1 MDEAHDMPQT
11 NRFKHQSYKQSL
23 KDVHLPSTFQQTH
36 LGHEVGDNDSHFHE
50 ALDHWRQLNLAPSF
64 IQFANKADSLSASMP
79 LLLHNWKDIYNL
91 WLEAF
96 ESADDEGFRALLDLL
111 QKMAHDLRTTLSPIY
126 SDILKKLLS
135 LLPRSI
141 SPPALT
147 CLLETFS
154 SLFRYLLIPSL
165 NLALLDQTWD
175 AICQVLPKC
184 HGEIQRAIAEVWGSC
199 LRRMKKEAREKAV
212 ALLADRTGDI
222 EDASAWALVFACK
235 SVSQT
240 LHTCAIS
247 IFTPLLEYHL
257 SSSANTSTTYTLIRR
272 TLTALVHHVKNAEQ
286 FALLG
291 DLIVQKFSELLK
303 STDIKSELDV
313 ERLRKMIEVVGVV
326 CSVRQGSR
334 LTGSQMSLL
343 FAQLDALPLTIPDLH
358 RALLRYVT
366 ALFVAA
372 DMSMWLG
379 PGLKFL
385 QRTWRWNSAAAEDEP
400 MSPQELAVLVTFTLK
415 FNGCLASSNWGG
427 WKLVALPL
435 LYRSVLKADVDLK
448 ILLDFLA
455 RLKRV
460 GKVGGNGVEKEKEKE
475 GESVWKKAE
484 EYAVA
489 RLTILKE
496 KCGREMEDSWVSG

>member
-1 MDEAHDMPQT
+1 MLLQ
-11 NRFKHQSYKQSL
+11 
-23 KDVHLPSTFQQTH
+23 
-36 LGHEVGDNDSHFHE
+36 DNDSHFHE

-64 IQFANKADSLSASMP
+64 IQFANKADPLSASMP

-96 ESADDEGFRALLDLL
+96 ESADDEGLRALLEYVKNKSTTCSDLLMFLCSLL

-126 SDILKKLLS
+126 ADLLKKLLS

-154 SLFRYLLIPSL
+154 FLFRYLLIPSL

-184 HGEIQRAIAEVWGSC
+184 LGEIQRAVAEVWGSC
-199 LRRMKKEAREKAV
+199 LRRMKKEAKERAV
-212 ALLADRTGDI
+212 TLLADRTGDI
-222 EDASAWALVFACK
+222 ENASAWALVFACK
-235 SVSQT
+235 VCIPHNPLLSIKIIDPLNQSVSQT

-247 IFTPLLEYHL
+247 IFMPLLEYHL

-303 STDIKSELDV
+303 STDIKSEPDV
-313 ERLRKMIEVVGVV
+313 ERLRKMMEVVGVV

-334 LTGSQMSLL
+334 LNGKL
-343 FAQLDALPLTIPDLH
+343 FCNI
-358 RALLRYVT
+358 
-366 ALFVAA
+366 
-372 DMSMWLG
+372 W
-379 PGLKFL
+379 
-385 QRTWRWNSAAAEDEP
+385 
-400 MSPQELAVLVTFTLK
+400 
-415 FNGCLASSNWGG
+415 
-427 WKLVALPL
+427 
-435 LYRSVLKADVDLK
+435 
-448 ILLDFLA
+448 
-455 RLKRV
+455 
-460 GKVGGNGVEKEKEKE
+460 
-475 GESVWKKAE
+475 
-484 EYAVA
+484 
-489 RLTILKE
+489 
-496 KCGREMEDSWVSG
+496 